1 MIKEDKKRVAVS
13 LNLKT
18 FEKLDDYANKTGFT
32 KSVIIELALKNY
44 LRNK

>member
-1 MIKEDKKRVAVS
+1 MADKKSRIVIT
-13 LNLKT
+13 LM
-18 FEKLDDYANKTGFT
+18 NKTIDKLENLSNETGMT